1 MKKLLTTLFALF
13 CTLYMKAQDTSANI
27 PDQATGLRAS
37 GKIYVVIAVVVTI
50 LAGLFLYVI
59 LLDRKISKLEKR

>member
-1 MKKLLTTLFALF
+1 MKKLLITLFALF
-13 CTLYMKAQDTSANI
+13 CTLYLKAQQDTANVA
-27 PDQATGLRAS
+27 DQAPGLRAS

-59 LLDRKISKLEKR
+59 LLERKISKIEKK

>member
-1 MKKLLTTLFALF
+1 MKKLFITLFVLF
-13 CTLYMKAQDTSANI
+13 CTFYLKAQGDTANI
-27 PDQATGLRAS
+27 GDQAPGLRAS

-59 LLDRKISKLEKR
+59 LLDRKISKLEKK